1 MTAFRDR
8 VADLNED
15 RGHLCV
21 GLDPRPGR
29 FPPDYE
35 DPDGLERWCLDL
47 IEATEDHAGAYKP
60 NLAFYLAMG
69 PEGVQVL
76 EAVADRAAEA
86 GAMTILDG
94 KFGDI
99 GSTAD
104 SYARFADEVVGAD
117 AVTVNPYLG
126 TDVLDPFLDRGLD
139 VFALARTTND
149 SAKQI
154 QDEVA
159 GQVVQR
165 FSVRGVGFVAPG
177 NDPDTAGHVR
187 QTAGG
192 SPLLLPGIGPQGG
205 SAAEAAR
212 TAQGGPFLIAIGRA
226 IAFAEGSFPD
236 SAAAAAKR
244 FDDEIETALAD

>member
-1 MTAFRDR
+1 VTAFQERAR
-8 VADLNED
+8 AVNED

-21 GLDPRPGR
+21 GVDPRPGR
-29 FPPDYE
+29 FPPEYE

-47 IEATEDHAGAYKP
+47 VEATEDHAAAYKP
-60 NLAFYLAMG
+60 NLAFFLQMG
-69 PEGVQVL
+69 PQGIQVL

-86 GAMTILDG
+86 NAMTILDG

-99 GSTAD
+99 GSTANA
-104 SYARFADEVVGAD
+104 YARFADETVGAD

-126 TDVLDPFLDRGLD
+126 TDVLDPFLDRDLD

-149 SAKQI
+149 SAHQV
-154 QDEVA
+154 QDPVA

-165 FSVRGVGFVAPG
+165 FSVRGAGFVAPG
-177 NDPDTAGHVR
+177 NDPDTARHVR

-205 SAAEAAR
+205 SAEQAAE
-212 TAQGGPFLIAIGRA
+212 TAEGGPFFVAIGRA
-226 IAFAEGSFPD
+226 IAFADGSFPD
-236 SAAAAAKR
+236 NAADAAQRFAK
-244 FDDEIETALAD
+244 EIDGALD